1 MHVLGLPPASGGQ
14 YSIMEA
20 EYSWNITRLRPMQIM
35 RYGISNDKLGF
46 QSMIFAIGAMR
57 FL

>member
-1 MHVLGLPPASGGQ
+1 
-14 YSIMEA
+14 MEA

>member
-1 MHVLGLPPASGGQ
+1 LGLPPASGGR

-20 EYSWNITRLRPMQIM
+20 EYSWNITRFRPMQIM
-35 RYGISNDKLGF
+35 RYGMSNDKSRF